1 MKVGLLSDVH
11 ANLPALEA
19 VLEDMPP
26 VAEVVCAGDVVGY
39 NPWPAECLDRVREV
53 SAATVRGNHDRT
65 VETPERYRANRMA
78 EAGLEHAKRELSPE
92 GLAWLRSLPR
102 ATWFAD
108 GRYHLVH
115 SHPAPEREDAYVY
128 PEEFP
133 TLDRHL
139 DALVDDAPD
148 DAEGDRDGGGDD
160 GGGDD
165 GDLDGGGDDG
175 GGDDGDL
182 DGGGDGGDLDGGG
195 DDGDLDGLVLG
206 HTHVQG
212 TRSVDGRLVV
222 NPGSVGQPRDGDP
235 DAAYAVLDV
244 DADEV
249 DLRRVAYD
257 VDRVAE
263 AVEREGLPT
272 RTAERLYR
280 GE

>member
-1 MKVGLLSDVH
+1 MKIGLLSDVH

-26 VAEVVCAGDVVGY
+26 VAEIICAGDVVGY

-78 EAGLEHAKRELSPE
+78 EAGLEHAKRELSTE

-115 SHPAPEREDAYVY
+115 SHPASEREDAYVY

-133 TLDRHL
+133 ALDRHL
-139 DALVDDAPD
+139 DALGDDAPD
-148 DAEGDRDGGGDD
+148 DAEGGR
-160 GGGDD
+160 
-165 GDLDGGGDDG
+165 
-175 GGDDGDL
+175 
-182 DGGGDGGDLDGGG
+182 GGGDGDAGV
-195 DDGDLDGLVLG
+195 DLDGLVLG

-212 TRSVDGRLVV
+212 ARSVDGRLVV

-244 DADEV
+244 DAGEV

-263 AVEREGLPT
+263 AVEREGLPE